1 MWQETDGDRRKE
13 CRHRIWIDI
22 KIITPKNS
30 FWGVATNIS
39 GGGLEI
45 QSPTIINPKTK
56 LMICMQ
62 LQEEFVF
69 HGIVIWTLGDF
80 TDGQWVYRVGMKTDA
95 IALIVSEETGE
106 ISYSKKGILVHNVNP
121 SHLKN
126 FLEKEFNKP

>member
-22 KIITPKNS
+22 KIISPKNS

-56 LMICMQ
+56 LMICMK

-95 IALIVSEETGE
+95 IAFKNMTAKTTE
-106 ISYSKKGILVHNVNP
+106 KKAELVQKILPQIRAKGAAEAFAV
-121 SHLKN
+121 
-126 FLEKEFNKP
+126 